1 MDAFTSPQSLP
12 VLYLPGHFPPL
23 PLGSLPSSPSLLRS
37 KCRLPTAAN
46 KVLEGE
52 LWAYPLPLGQPHLGG
67 DILNPGDAKN
77 HHHYYLPRHGG
88 VSRDGGWE
96 TLKLHRSVMLLRR

>member
-1 MDAFTSPQSLP
+1 MPLPHLSPCAVRQLLGILP
-12 VLYLPGHFPPL
+12 PF

-37 KCRLPTAAN
+37 KCRLPTAARE
-46 KVLEGE
+46 VLEGE

-67 DILNPGDAKN
+67 DILNPREAKN

-96 TLKLHRSVMLLRR
+96 TLKLHRLVMLLRC